1 MKKEVERHVGI
12 IVEDNGP
19 GFDATMMAGR
29 HRTGLNIIR
38 QTLAVINER
47 NKDKVSFR
55 MHNKTDS
62 EGNM

>member
-1 MKKEVERHVGI
+1 MGR
-12 IVEDNGP
+12 
-19 GFDATMMAGR
+19 GFDDTMMASR

-38 QTLAVINER
+38 QTISVINER

-62 EGNM
+62 GGNVLGCEVMLSVPQNLKF